1 MSLEQKHQ
9 ASPQPTDTR
18 DGPQERTNVESA
30 EASAG
35 GFAEHNAITSRL
47 AALAAD
53 ASPAIRAAL
62 SRDVG
67 APELA
72 EQYEHSAPLPFP
84 KAINDQIARSYG
96 QGVTDGMRAGM
107 LNTAERMER
116 ELEDLR
122 RIDARDIGG
131 THRAGEIAALER
143 WSARIRAAVTL

>member
-1 MSLEQKHQ
+1 M
-9 ASPQPTDTR
+9 
-18 DGPQERTNVESA
+18 
-30 EASAG
+30 ASAG

-62 SRDVG
+62 SHDVG

-96 QGVTDGMRAGM
+96 QGVTDGMRAG
-107 LNTAERMER
+107 LRNFAERLER
-116 ELEDLR
+116 RAEEIR
-122 RIDARDIGG
+122 RHYPNEGMMVI
-131 THRAGEIAALER
+131 ALELDT
-143 WSARIRAAVTL
+143 WVARLRAAVTL